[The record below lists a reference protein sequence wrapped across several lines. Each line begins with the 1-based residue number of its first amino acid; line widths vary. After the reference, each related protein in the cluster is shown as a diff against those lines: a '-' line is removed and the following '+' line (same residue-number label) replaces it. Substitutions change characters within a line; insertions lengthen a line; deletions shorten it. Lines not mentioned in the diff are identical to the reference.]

1 MGAINKVLD
10 LSKVSN
16 AEIEDVWM
24 GDYPD
29 FCDAHI
35 VYAEYDGVAMT
46 EEQLD
51 QLNDDCREY
60 VNELAH
66 ESLY

>member
-1 MGAINKVLD
+1 MSLD

-35 VYAEYDGVAMT
+35 VYAEYDIAPNGLCMARCLSQINNKT
-46 EEQLD
+46 T
-51 QLNDDCREY
+51 
-60 VNELAH
+60 
-66 ESLY
+66 

>member
-1 MGAINKVLD
+1 MALD

-24 GDYPD
+24 VDYPD

-35 VYAEYDGVAMT
+35 VYAEYDGVEMT
-46 EEQLD
+46 DEQLD
-51 QLNDDCREY
+51 QLNNDCREY

>member
-1 MGAINKVLD
+1 MGAVNNALD

-29 FCDAHI
+29 H
-35 VYAEYDGVAMT
+35 
-46 EEQLD
+46 
-51 QLNDDCREY
+51 N
-60 VNELAH
+60 
-66 ESLY
+66 

>member
-1 MGAINKVLD
+1 MGKSLLKLD

-35 VYAEYDGVAMT
+35 VYAEYDGVEMT

-51 QLNDDCREY
+51 QLNDDCRDF
-60 VNELAH
+60 VHELAH